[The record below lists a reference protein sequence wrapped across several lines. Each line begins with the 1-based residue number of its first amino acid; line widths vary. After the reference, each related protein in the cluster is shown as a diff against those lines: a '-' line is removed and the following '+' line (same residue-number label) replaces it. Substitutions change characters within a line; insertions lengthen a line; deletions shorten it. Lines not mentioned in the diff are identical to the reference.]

1 MDDKRDNINTN
12 NQNQGAQNVRSFGVQ
27 NQNSG
32 AEEIS
37 ERINKSKRKNLGNNK
52 ASSPS
57 TKGENSLK
65 SDSTGTANSEKQS
78 LKEKTKEGLKPKNLA
93 KKGASTLGR
102 SALGK
107 VQEDDNGFS
116 GMARTAGKA
125 VDTTKTVKKIVNLLK
140 IPGVREAVI
149 IGIIVIFGLI
159 MLIGI
164 AIAIANPFQ
173 LWISSLGMKFGLT
186 STEVVE
192 MNYSDD
198 EEDQDKIVEGMKRTE
213 IEEAYGDCETSW
225 IRSVANFFGDY
236 DLTNSC
242 EFVRYLKKR
251 VETAERK
258 TRIENIPPG
267 YVINTFYYAYETQN
281 YKEDGTATLNRIPKN
296 ADKDDEEKY
305 EIMSDLDAI
314 TFLFEIN
321 TLTANAKLD
330 NTFAGKIFDGATES
344 WTKFLENTDLIQF
357 HIFTRPDID
366 RLLEQYILTYDYK
379 YWKWEIVSK
388 EDEPEKWDC
397 VSHPES
403 KNYIDTKKY
412 ELYLRYGDKVS
423 VGDLGIKSGHR
434 GYEADKNIVASYNA
448 TDPQCIDRVQKK
460 YGEKPGSLE
469 IYDTKEY
476 PDQAGDQ
483 EAEITLGDGNK
494 YTYENG
500 FIYDRY
506 PRYMKEFTSDN
517 EEPEFNFVIAKEIEK
532 FIENM
537 RDRQDYSNYL
547 LGYDSDIEKYLD
559 KNNSSSSATV
569 ICDYTDVDGS
579 DESGTE
585 ENGSST
591 STIDTSYKVQLM
603 YPYKDSFSFDA
614 FDFNSNTPMSNEL
627 VDIEKYVLG
636 AVFAEAGDTPWQE
649 SKFITNSEATSKA
662 FSIMTRSF
670 LMANG
675 TSTTNSGEKV
685 IQIANSTTRQ
695 TYCDPDEGC
704 YRCWSNTNNNNI
716 ILVPIDN
723 EKAINNNQCT
733 KVEPLPENSKLRE
746 YVEATVGQV
755 MTTSSGTVASTQYD
769 NTKLSKWLKEG
780 TPDSSLANYDY
791 TELLYLQYNDKGYSL
806 KGVECR
812 TVYSG
817 GTNYIASGNWD
828 SWKQGSASPWGNQTF
843 GAGATMADAGC
854 LITSFSK
861 LIADANPSTLR
872 IPNFNPGNFAQVLTA
887 NNCFE
892 GNNLRNECALKVAVG
907 EGNYTYSAANLSG
920 TFEQKR
926 KLITSFIN
934 SGYKVI
940 ISVNGDGHWVYVTGT
955 TDTDI
960 LMSDPASS
968 HGNSN
973 SVLKTYGNTSAY
985 YKIIKFT

>member
-12 NQNQGAQNVRSFGVQ
+12 NQNQGAPNVHSFGVQ

-32 AEEIS
+32 AENIKSRIETSKKNTLNVNTKRTNRNSSIS
-37 ERINKSKRKNLGNNK
+37 SKNGNNLETSNIKNTRDRKNTFNNLPKKLVGTGIETLGNKAKQSDSPVGDLAKVGQTAYNTGKK
-52 ASSPS
+52 ASAFI
-57 TKGENSLK
+57 K
-65 SDSTGTANSEKQS
+65 
-78 LKEKTKEGLKPKNLA
+78 
-93 KKGASTLGR
+93 
-102 SALGK
+102 
-107 VQEDDNGFS
+107 
-116 GMARTAGKA
+116 
-125 VDTTKTVKKIVNLLK
+125 LLK
-140 IPGVREAVI
+140 TPVIGKILIAILIGVIGI
-149 IGIIVIFGLI
+149 IGIIALGIIMDNQLQLI
-159 MLIGI
+159 V
-164 AIAIANPFQ
+164 
-173 LWISSLGMKFGLT
+173 SSIQMKFGLT
-186 STEVVE
+186 SDDTYEVLTDV
-192 MNYSDD
+192 N
-198 EEDQDKIVEGMKRTE
+198 EENKVINGDGSRVYDEGMTR
-213 IEEAYGDCETSW
+213 EE
-225 IRSVANFFGDY
+225 
-236 DLTNSC
+236 
-242 EFVRYLKKR
+242 
-251 VETAERK
+251 
-258 TRIENIPPG
+258 IENIIDGNSDGLDSNGCKETFIRKIAHLFGTYDMSNPCEFSQYLRKQIKKKEESTNINNIAPG
-267 YVINTFYYAYETQN
+267 YLINSLYYAFETQN
-281 YKEDGTATLNRIPKN
+281 YNEDGSPTITTVSDDLNEN
-296 ADKDDEEKY
+296 DEESRD
-305 EIMSDLDAI
+305 IVSDLDAI
-314 TFLFEIN
+314 TLLFSKKKSDGKYIFN
-321 TLTANAKLD
+321 KNDIKTLLD
-330 NTFAGKIFDGATES
+330 E
-344 WTKFLENTDLIQF
+344 
-357 HIFTRPDID
+357 
-366 RLLEQYILTYDYK
+366 YILEYDYN
-379 YWKWEIVSK
+379 YWKYEIVSK
-388 EDEPEKWDC
+388 EGEPENWDC
-397 VSHPES
+397 VSHPTI
-403 KNYIDTKKY
+403 KHIIDTKKF
-412 ELYLRYGDKVS
+412 ELFLRYGEKVA
-423 VGDLGIKSGHR
+423 VGDISYKSGNR
-434 GYEADKNIVASYNA
+434 GYEADKNITAAINA
-448 TDPQCIDRVQKK
+448 TDFQCMEDVTNE
-460 YGEKPGSLE
+460 YGTKPPSME
-469 IYDTKEY
+469 IYDTKAY
-476 PDQAGDQ
+476 PDVAGDDG
-483 EAEITLGDGNK
+483 AEITLADGNK

-500 FIYDRY
+500 FIYTRY
-506 PRYMKEFTSDN
+506 PRYIKEFTIDKK
-517 EEPEFNFVIAKEIEK
+517 EPEFNFVIAKEIEK
-532 FIENM
+532 TIELAY
-537 RDRQDYSNYL
+537 DRQDYSNYL